1 MRHRS
6 HLRPGDAGLAAR
18 LRRGIEGEVWF
29 DAASRGRYGTDASI
43 YQIEPIGV
51 VAPRSAEDIARTI
64 AICREAGAP
73 VLPRGA
79 GTSQC
84 GQTVGE
90 AVVVDTSKYLDRVLD
105 FDEESRRVTV
115 QPGIVLDRLN
125 AWLRP
130 KGLFFPV
137 DVSPANRATIGGM
150 AGNNSCGAR
159 SIRYGNMV
167 HNVHAI
173 SAVLADGNAIRFG
186 EVSGNLAGLASDDR
200 CADTAGNDRYADL
213 IRRLRALGAREAD
226 EIARRFPSL
235 LRRVGGY
242 NIDTLVPAGAA
253 GGMTGTPAGGVAA
266 GVIGGT
272 NGVMA
277 GREPGATTGAM
288 AGTPAGGHNPVDA
301 RTIRAGGATTGAM
314 AGGHNMAHL
323 LVGSEGTLGFFT
335 GIELDLAPLPAHRVL
350 GICHFPAFYEA
361 MAATQHIVALDPSAV
376 ELVDRTLVEL
386 ARDIAAFRPT
396 VERFVRGAPE
406 ALLLVEFAGEDR
418 AALIARLARLGE
430 LMADLGHPGAVVEA
444 VEPAFQRAVW
454 EVRKAGLNIMM
465 SMKGDGKPVS
475 FVEDCAVRLE
485 DLAEY
490 TRRLDAIFARH
501 GTRGTW
507 YAHASVGTLHVR
519 PIIDLKVEDG
529 ARRMRAIAEE
539 CFEMVREYR
548 GSHSGEHGDGIVRSE
563 FHEAMFGSR
572 LVGAFEEV
580 KDAFD
585 PDGLFN
591 PGKIVRPERMD
602 DRGLFRYKPGYAPL
616 PVETGLDWSEW
627 GGFDRAV
634 EMCNNNGACRKSDP
648 GVMCPS
654 YRVTKDERHVTRG
667 RANTLRL
674 ALTGQLGPGALTS
687 DAMAETM
694 ALCVG
699 CKGCKRECP
708 TGVDMARMKIE
719 YLHQHRKRHG
729 LRLRDRLV
737 AWLPRYA
744 PVASRLAW
752 VVNLRDRVPGLA
764 AATEALLGLSAKRSL
779 PRWRGDPFRV
789 DELTDG
795 ETRHGTHPRGIG
807 PGGRCGEH
815 QESGQRGRTSAETG
829 AAHAAGIGA
838 GPRVATRPED
848 GSPASRSDSGLEP
861 DQTPA
866 AHRERPEVALFADTF
881 TTWFEP
887 GNARAAARVLEAAG
901 FRVRPAAPPPGERR
915 PLCCGR
921 TFLAAGLIDEARRE
935 LRRTFSA
942 LAPLVERG
950 VPIVGLEPSCLL
962 TFRDEA
968 LVLGFEREAG
978 DARFLLFEE
987 LIADAAAPEA
997 PEGRAGLP
1005 LRPLPATRALL
1016 HGHCHQKAFGVM
1028 PALERTLRFVPGL
1041 EVETVASSCCGM
1053 AGAFGY
1059 EAAHYETSMAMGELD
1074 LLSAVRAADPD
1085 TLIVAGGTSCR
1096 HQISDGTGRVASHVA
1111 SVLAQALVPGDGPDE
1126 GRNGI
1131 SRQLRWVEGSPGP
1144 QARCG
1149 SAGRA

>member
-18 LRRGIEGEVWF
+18 LRREIEGEVWF
-29 DAASRGRYGTDASI
+29 DPASRGRYSTDASI

-51 VAPRSAEDIARTI
+51 VAPRTAGDIAQAI

-73 VLPRGA
+73 ILPRGA

-90 AVVVDTSKYLDRVLD
+90 AVVVDTSKYLDQVIG
-105 FDEESRRVTV
+105 FDEESHRVTV

-125 AWLRP
+125 AWLKP

-173 SAVLADGNAIRFG
+173 SAILAGGTAVRFG
-186 EVSGNLAGLASDDR
+186 EVSGNLAGFTGDDH
-200 CADTAGNDRYADL
+200 YSDL
-213 IRRLRALGAREAD
+213 IRRMRALGAREAG
-226 EIARRFPSL
+226 EIARRFPAL

-242 NIDTLVPAGAA
+242 NIDTLVSGR
-253 GGMTGTPAGGVAA
+253 TAGGV
-266 GVIGGT
+266 T
-272 NGVMA
+272 D
-277 GREPGATTGAM
+277 GAT
-288 AGTPAGGHNPVDA
+288 GGMS
-301 RTIRAGGATTGAM
+301 GGVS
-314 AGGHNMAHL
+314 GGHNMAHL

-335 GIELDLAPLPAHRVL
+335 EIELDLQPLPAHRVL
-350 GICHFPAFYEA
+350 GMCHFPAFYEA
-361 MAATQHIVALDPSAV
+361 MSATQHIVALDPSAV
-376 ELVDRTLVEL
+376 ELVDRTLIEL
-386 ARDIAAFRPT
+386 ARDIAVFRPT
-396 VERFVRGAPE
+396 VERFVRGAPD

-418 AALIARLARLGE
+418 AALLARLARLGE
-430 LMADLGHPGAVVEA
+430 LMADLGFPGAVVEA
-444 VEPAFQRAVW
+444 VEPSFQRAVW
-454 EVRKAGLNIMM
+454 DVRKAGLNIMM
-465 SMKGDGKPVS
+465 SMKGDGKPIS

-490 TRRLDAIFARH
+490 TRRLDEVFARH

-519 PIIDLKVEDG
+519 PIVDLKVEDG

-572 LVGAFEEV
+572 LTSAFEEV

-585 PDGLFN
+585 PGGLFN

-602 DRGLFRYKPGYAPL
+602 DRELFRYKPGYAPL

-634 EMCNNNGACRKSDP
+634 EMCNNNGTCRKSNP

-654 YRVTKDERHVTRG
+654 YRVTMDEKHVTRG

-674 ALTGQLGPGALTS
+674 ALTGQLDPDALTS

-719 YLHQHRKRHG
+719 YLHQRGKRHG
-729 LRLRDRLV
+729 LSLRERLV

-752 VVNLRDRVPGLA
+752 IMNLHVRLPGLPVL
-764 AATEALLGLSAKRSL
+764 TERLLGLSAQRSL
-779 PRWRGDPFRV
+779 PRWRADPFRPEETV
-789 DELTDG
+789 DCEAQPD
-795 ETRHGTHPRGIG
+795 
-807 PGGRCGEH
+807 
-815 QESGQRGRTSAETG
+815 RGRTDGKFGVRSAPGSMYELQQTLELG
-829 AAHAAGIGA
+829 RGSGESDHSPSAPG
-838 GPRVATRPED
+838 D
-848 GSPASRSDSGLEP
+848 G
-861 DQTPA
+861 T
-866 AHRERPEVALFADTF
+866 EVALFADTF

-887 GNARAAARVLEAAG
+887 ENARAAVRVLRAAG
-901 FRVRPAAPPPGERR
+901 YRVRSAAPPPGKRR

-921 TFLAAGLIDEARRE
+921 TFLAAGLVDEARHE
-935 LRRTFSA
+935 IARTLSA
-942 LAPLVERG
+942 LAPFIERG

-968 LVLGFEREAG
+968 LALGFQEEAAS
-978 DARFLLFEE
+978 ARFLLFEE
-987 LIADAAAPEA
+987 LIA
-997 PEGRAGLP
+997 AGAGERGLDLP
-1005 LRPLPATRALL
+1005 LRPLPGKRALL

-1028 PALERTLRFVPGL
+1028 PALESTLRLVPEL
-1041 EVETVASSCCGM
+1041 EVETIASSCCGM

-1059 EAAHYETSMAMGELD
+1059 EAANYETSMAMGELD
-1074 LLSAVRAADPD
+1074 LLPAMRAADRD
-1085 TLIVAGGTSCR
+1085 TLLVAGGTSCR
-1096 HQISDGTGRVASHVA
+1096 HQIADGTDRRAWHVA
-1111 SVLAQALVPGDGPDE
+1111 RVLEQAL
-1126 GRNGI
+1126 R
-1131 SRQLRWVEGSPGP
+1131 
-1144 QARCG
+1144 
-1149 SAGRA
+1149 

>member
-6 HLRPGDAGLAAR
+6 TLRPGDAGLAAR
-18 LRRGIEGEVWF
+18 LRREIEGEVWF
-29 DAASRGRYGTDASI
+29 DPASRGRYSTDASI

-51 VAPRSAEDIARTI
+51 VAPRTTGDIAQAI
-64 AICREAGAP
+64 AVCREAGAP

-90 AVVVDTSKYLDRVLD
+90 AVVIDTSRYLDRVLG
-105 FDEESRRVTV
+105 FDAESRRVTV

-125 AWLRP
+125 AWLKP

-150 AGNNSCGAR
+150 AGNNSCGSR

-173 SAVLADGNAIRFG
+173 SAILAGGTAVRFA
-186 EVSGNLAGLASDDR
+186 EVSGNLAGFTGDDH
-200 CADTAGNDRYADL
+200 YSDL
-213 IRRLRALGAREAD
+213 IRRMRALGAREAD
-226 EIARRFPSL
+226 EIARRFPAL

-242 NIDTLVPAGAA
+242 NIDTL
-253 GGMTGTPAGGVAA
+253 
-266 GVIGGT
+266 
-272 NGVMA
+272 
-277 GREPGATTGAM
+277 TTG
-288 AGTPAGGHNPVDA
+288 
-301 RTIRAGGATTGAM
+301 
-314 AGGHNMAHL
+314 GGHNMAHL

-335 GIELDLAPLPAHRVL
+335 EIELDLQPLPAHRVL
-350 GICHFPAFYEA
+350 GVCHFPAFYEA
-361 MAATQHIVALDPSAV
+361 MSATQHIVALDPSAV
-376 ELVDRTLVEL
+376 ELVDRTLMEL
-386 ARDIAAFRPT
+386 ARDIAVFRPT
-396 VERFVRGAPE
+396 IERFVQGAPD

-418 AALIARLARLGE
+418 GALLARLARLGE
-430 LMADLGHPGAVVEA
+430 LMADLGFPGAVVEA

-454 EVRKAGLNIMM
+454 DVRKAGLNIMM
-465 SMKGDGKPVS
+465 SMKGDGKPIS

-519 PIIDLKVEDG
+519 PIIDLKAEEG

-572 LVGAFEEV
+572 LASAFEEV

-585 PDGLFN
+585 PDALFN

-602 DRGLFRYKPGYAPL
+602 DRELFRYKPGYAPL

-627 GGFDRAV
+627 GGLHRAV

-654 YRVTKDERHVTRG
+654 YRVTMDERHVTRG

-674 ALTGQLGPGALTS
+674 ALTGQLGPDALTS

-719 YLHQHRKRHG
+719 YLHQRRRRHG
-729 LRLRDRLV
+729 LALRDRAV

-744 PVASRLAW
+744 PAASRLAW
-752 VVNLRDRVPGLA
+752 MMNLRDRIPGLPA
-764 AATEALLGLSAKRSL
+764 VTERLLGLSAKRTL
-779 PRWRGDPFRV
+779 PRWRNDPFRA
-789 DELTDG
+789 DELSA
-795 ETRHGTHPRGIG
+795 
-807 PGGRCGEH
+807 GGAV
-815 QESGQRGRTSAETG
+815 ESDRSTG
-829 AAHAAGIGA
+829 ARI
-838 GPRVATRPED
+838 D
-848 GSPASRSDSGLEP
+848 
-861 DQTPA
+861 
-866 AHRERPEVALFADTF
+866 RPEVVLFADTF

-887 GNARAAARVLEAAG
+887 ENARAAVRVLEAAG
-901 FRVRPAAPPPGERR
+901 YRVRPAAPPPGERR

-921 TFLAAGLIDEARRE
+921 TFLAAGLVEEAKRE
-935 LRRTFSA
+935 MARTLTA
-942 LAPLVERG
+942 LAPFVDRG
-950 VPIVGLEPSCLL
+950 TPIVGLEPSCLL

-968 LVLGFEREAG
+968 LALGFQEAAG
-978 DARFLLFEE
+978 NGRFLLFEE
-987 LIADAAAPEA
+987 LIAASTDER
-997 PEGRAGLP
+997 GLDLP
-1005 LRPLPATRALL
+1005 LRPLAGKRALL

-1028 PALERTLRFVPGL
+1028 PALESTLRLVPEL

-1059 EAAHYETSMAMGELD
+1059 EAAHYDTSMAMGELD
-1074 LLSAVRAADPD
+1074 LLPAVRTADRD
-1085 TLIVAGGTSCR
+1085 ALIVAGGTSCR
-1096 HQISDGTGRVASHVA
+1096 HQIADGAGRDAWHIA
-1111 SVLAQALVPGDGPDE
+1111 RVLEQAL
-1126 GRNGI
+1126 
-1131 SRQLRWVEGSPGP
+1131 
-1144 QARCG
+1144 A
-1149 SAGRA
+1149 AG